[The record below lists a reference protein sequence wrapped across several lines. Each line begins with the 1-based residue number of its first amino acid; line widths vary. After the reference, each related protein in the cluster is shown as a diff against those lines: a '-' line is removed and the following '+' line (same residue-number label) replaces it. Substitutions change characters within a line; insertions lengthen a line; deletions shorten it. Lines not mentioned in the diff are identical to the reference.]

1 MKTLGTME
9 MALLVSFDSA
19 HRTPLFYAV
28 AYNHVDVTKYLLTAG
43 ALLSISKGEWQRSA
57 AKRYKE
63 NRRE

>member
-43 ALLSISKGEWQRSA
+43 ALLSISKGEWERSA
-57 AKRYKE
+57 ARRYKE